1 MSGPR
6 RSVFCYGQRCRE
18 GQIWGL
24 LFPMTRGIIK
34 DVNAYKGVAM
44 NIYDIAQRAGVSIA
58 TVSRV
63 MNGNSHVSEA
73 TRSRV
78 LAVID
83 EMGFTPSVHAR
94 SLGKGSMK
102 TIGVLCAD
110 ASDLFLAQAV
120 NHIEGLLRS
129 EGYHALL
136 CCTGHALENKR
147 RAIKLL
153 LGKQVDALLL
163 VGSQFQEAEDNRHI
177 LQAARQVPVVLI
189 NGALH
194 GGNLA
199 CVRIDHRQATYRAT
213 RKLIGQ
219 GRRVLYL
226 HDSLTHSGREKLEGY
241 QQAVREAGMEPPVIM
256 RCRREVESARAVS
269 RRLLQ
274 AMGSRLSGVVAS
286 EDILAIGAL
295 KAAKEAGL
303 AVPRQVS
310 LIGFNNSILCQCC
323 QPELSSVDSRVEL
336 LCREAVAR
344 VMDMLAGRP
353 AERDTI
359 LEGIYVGRGTTHDDK
374 EEQP

>member
-1 MSGPR
+1 
-6 RSVFCYGQRCRE
+6 
-18 GQIWGL
+18 
-24 LFPMTRGIIK
+24 
-34 DVNAYKGVAM
+34 M

-83 EMGFTPSVHAR
+83 EVGFMPSVHAR

-120 NHIEGLLRS
+120 NHIEGLLRC

-199 CVRIDHRQATYRAT
+199 CVRLDHRQATYRAT
-213 RKLIGQ
+213 RKLIRQ

-241 QQAVREAGMEPPVIM
+241 QQAVEEAGMEPPAVM
-256 RCRREVESARAVS
+256 RCAREIESARTVS

-274 AMGSRLSGVVAS
+274 AMGSRPVGVVAS

-303 AVPRQVS
+303 TVPDQIS
-310 LIGFNNSILCQCC
+310 LIGFNNSILCRCC

-336 LCREAVAR
+336 LCREGVAR
-344 VMDMLAGRP
+344 VMDMLAGRS

-359 LEGIYVGRGTTHDDK
+359 LEGSYVGRGTTHDDK

>member
-1 MSGPR
+1 
-6 RSVFCYGQRCRE
+6 
-18 GQIWGL
+18 
-24 LFPMTRGIIK
+24 
-34 DVNAYKGVAM
+34 M

-63 MNGNSHVSEA
+63 MNGNSHVSDA
-73 TRSRV
+73 TRKRV
-78 LAVID
+78 LTVI
-83 EMGFTPSVHAR
+83 EELGFTPSVHAR

-120 NHIEGLLRS
+120 NHIEGMLRL
-129 EGYHALL
+129 EGYNALL

-189 NGALH
+189 NGTLH
-194 GGNLA
+194 SGNLA
-199 CVRIDHRQATYRAT
+199 CVRLDHRLAIYRAT
-213 RKLIGQ
+213 QKLIRQ
-219 GRRVLYL
+219 GRKVLYL

-241 QQAVREAGMEPPVIM
+241 QQAIDEAGREPATVM
-256 RCRREVESARAVS
+256 RCAREVDSARTVS

-274 AMGSRLSGVVAS
+274 AMGSRQVGVVAS
-286 EDILAIGAL
+286 EDFLAIGAL
-295 KAAKEAGL
+295 KAAKEAGFS
-303 AVPRQVS
+303 VPDQVS
-310 LIGFNNSILCQCC
+310 LIGFNNSLLCQCC
-323 QPELSSVDSRVEL
+323 QPELSSVDSRVQQ
-336 LCREAVAR
+336 LCQEAVAR
-344 VMDMLAGRP
+344 AMDMLAGRTT
-353 AERDTI
+353 ERERI
-359 LEGIYVGRGTTHDDK
+359 LEGIYVGRGTTCDDK